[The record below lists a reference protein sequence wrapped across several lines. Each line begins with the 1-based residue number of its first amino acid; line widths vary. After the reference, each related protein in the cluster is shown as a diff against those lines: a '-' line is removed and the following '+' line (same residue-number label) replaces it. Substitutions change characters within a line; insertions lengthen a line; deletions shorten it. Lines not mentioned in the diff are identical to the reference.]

1 MKTAALVLALV
12 LVASP
17 DAGAD
22 LQVGPP
28 AQAGPSAPLHLVIPF
43 QNATREPRVYWLSEA
58 SAVLLTDHLN
68 TLGGRAIHREDR
80 LRAFERLRVPPVSTL
95 SHATVIRLGQV
106 VGAAFVV
113 VGSFEVQSDT
123 LLVRARAIRL
133 DAGQMTP
140 EMVERGPISDLV
152 GIYGRMSRRLV
163 SESKV
168 PLDQLARG
176 YPPPAAFE
184 QYIKGLLAEAPQ
196 AKEAFLTQALRLAPG
211 FHRPRIALWQVHTD
225 QGAHTDALATVKEI
239 PADDPLSRQARFLG
253 AVSMLHLR
261 NGQTALA
268 EFQALNQIARDPALL
283 NNLGVAQLRSAPGSP
298 GGRAVAYFGEAVSLD
313 GTDPDLY
320 FNVGYAYWLDRDTQ
334 GAIHWLRE
342 AVRRNPAD
350 DAAHYVLGVA
360 LQASGNAAEAAR
372 EKELARRLSSTYAE
386 WEATQAGANAVPPG
400 LERLKLE
407 LDVAQAFRV
416 DAAVDAAGQRDQRAI
431 ATFHMDRAR
440 RFFDEGRNEDAVAEL
455 RRTIFLAPYDS
466 QAHLLLARVY
476 LRTGRQQ
483 DAVDAL
489 TIAVWS
495 DANNAEAKKLL
506 DALR

>member
-1 MKTAALVLALV
+1 MKVCALVLTLV
-12 LVASP
+12 SVAST
-17 DAGAD
+17 AF
-22 LQVGPP
+22 
-28 AQAGPSAPLHLVIPF
+28 AQTVPSSAPHYLVIPF
-43 QNATREPRVYWLSEA
+43 QNATREARVYWLSEA

-68 TLGGRAIHREDR
+68 TLGAKAIRREDR

-106 VGAAFVV
+106 VGAAQVV
-113 VGSFEVQSDT
+113 VGSFELQTDT
-123 LLVRARAIRL
+123 LVVRARAIRL

-140 EMVERGPISDLV
+140 EMVERGPVTDLV
-152 GIYGRMSRRLV
+152 DIYGRLSRRLV
-163 SESKV
+163 SDSKV

-196 AKEAFLTQALRLAPG
+196 AKVAFLTQALRLAPA

-225 QGAHTDALATVKEI
+225 QGAHTDALATVKDV
-239 PADDPLSRQARFLG
+239 PTNDPLSRQARFL
-253 AVSMLHLR
+253 AAISMLHLR
-261 NGQTALA
+261 DGPAALA
-268 EFQALNQIARDPALL
+268 EFQALNQSARDPALL
-283 NNLGVAQLRSAPGSP
+283 NNLGVAQVRSPAGSP

-313 GTDPDLY
+313 ASDPDLY
-320 FNVGYAYWLDRDTQ
+320 FNVGYAYWLERDTQ

-372 EKELARRLSSTYAE
+372 EKELARRLSSTYVD
-386 WEATQAGANAVPPG
+386 WEATQPGANAVPLG

-407 LDVAQAFRV
+407 LDVAQAFRL

-431 ATFHMDRAR
+431 ASFHLERAR
-440 RFFDEGRNEDAVAEL
+440 RFFEEGRNDEAAAEL

-466 QAHLLLARVY
+466 QAHLLLARVH

-495 DANNAEAKKLL
+495 DASNAEAKNLL
-506 DALR
+506 DSLR